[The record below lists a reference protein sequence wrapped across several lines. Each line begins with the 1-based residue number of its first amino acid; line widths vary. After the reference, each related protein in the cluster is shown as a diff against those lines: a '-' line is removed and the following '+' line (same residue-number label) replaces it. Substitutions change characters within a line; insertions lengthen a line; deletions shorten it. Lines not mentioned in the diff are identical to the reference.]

1 MTGGAFGILLGNKAG
16 RCPEL
21 DTEVEDKK
29 ETKRQKQ
36 VDLLETD
43 MIRQASPRLSMLET
57 DVTAPCTGQTR
68 HSLILHLLIQKEKY
82 KYKPMWLVW

>member
-1 MTGGAFGILLGNKAG
+1 M
-16 RCPEL
+16 

-43 MIRQASPRLSMLET
+43 MIMQASPHLSMLEADRQT
-57 DVTAPCTGQTR
+57 DCIHDSYMHKTDSRCNAA
-68 HSLILHLLIQKEKY
+68 
-82 KYKPMWLVW
+82 